1 MALQHKDLFST
12 LPPELR
18 LEIYEQLWDGP
29 VKLTLT
35 WDSGAEPTFVHNR
48 SLSLARPTALLC
60 TSRAIHAEAEPILAR
75 KTVLSLVFN
84 VVPLGRIY
92 NEEEWQQSL
101 ELYHHKTLIHDANR
115 IELKIIF
122 NMLPGSSS
130 TDNVDD
136 LMRHVWHFLWRSFDT
151 GSIRRVD
158 LLTIVYDD
166 EDSHSRHR
174 AIQFGITFAAAMMP
188 VVEIDM
194 VPTPGRDLPPCLTT
208 GTDN

>member
-75 KTVLSLVFN
+75 KTMLSLVFN
-84 VVPLGRIY
+84 VVRFECIY
-92 NEEEWQQSL
+92 NKEEWQQSL

-122 NMLPGSSS
+122 NMLPGSSFIE
-130 TDNVDD
+130 NVDD

-151 GSIRRVD
+151 GSIQRVD
-158 LLTIVYDD
+158 LLTIVYDE
-166 EDSHSRHR
+166 EDSYSRHI
-174 AIQFGITFAAAMMP
+174 AIKFWHTFSGGMMP
-188 VVEIDM
+188 VVEVDM
-194 VPTPGRDLPPCLTT
+194 IPTPAQNLALHLTT
-208 GTDN
+208 ETDS